1 MDSDK
6 SVTAHFSTIPSPPTN
21 EKPTVTITSPS
32 DGVTLSGTVS
42 IQGTASDTDGT
53 VQSVQ
58 IKIDSDSWATVTG
71 TVSWNYSWN
80 TTTVANGSHT
90 IYARAYDGTD
100 YSSIDSVTVNVNNIP
115 LNHKPTVEIIF
126 PNDGTEVKKTFTI
139 HGTASDAD
147 GNGTIQKVEI
157 KIGDGDWK
165 VVNGTTSWSY
175 TWDSTSVDNGN
186 YTIQA
191 RAYDGQEYSNIYS
204 ITVKVNNEKGGGTP
218 GFEFIVL
225 LAAMAVVVLA
235 RKRKLALK
243 P

>member
-1 MDSDK
+1 M
-6 SVTAHFSTIPSPPTN
+6 A
-21 EKPTVTITSPS
+21 ITSPS
-32 DGVTLSGTVS
+32 DGAAISGTVT
-42 IQGTASDTDGT
+42 IQGTASDD
-53 VQSVQ
+53 VSVEKVE
-58 IKIDSDSWATVTG
+58 IRIDTGSWQEATG
-71 TVSWNYSWN
+71 TASWSYSWD
-80 TTTVANGSHT
+80 TTTVANGNHT

-100 YSSIDSVTVNVNNIP
+100 YSSIDSITVNVNNIP
-115 LNHKPTVEIIF
+115 PNHKPTVEIIF

-204 ITVKVNNEKGGGTP
+204 ITVKVNNEKGGGGGIP
-218 GFEFIVL
+218 GFEMLAL

-235 RKRKLALK
+235 RKRKLILK